1 MNSFLRKVEAE
12 RNILSVVNIH
22 TNGKGQLTGLSG
34 SAIKNWCSFHNVSA
48 NSKVSRSLRSLAD
61 LCNSL
66 SDRSNENFVRIPTER
81 LLRIKTE
88 MSVLKNTLEVIFS
101 ERA

>member
-12 RNILSVVNIH
+12 RNVLSVVNIH
-22 TNGKGQLTGLSG
+22 TSGKGQLTGLS
-34 SAIKNWCSFHNVSA
+34 SSSISNWCIFHGVSED
-48 NSKVSRSLRSLAD
+48 SKASRSLRSLAN

-81 LLRIKTE
+81 LQKITAETVVLR
-88 MSVLKNTLEVIFS
+88 NTLAVLFGVS
-101 ERA
+101 A